1 MRLTASRQV
10 AKVITGCKPKSAAVL
25 PAITD
30 IPYSAPPGRTQSPCE
45 PGQPSTA
52 AELASERGPGRPAVA
67 SAHTC
72 SCSRDCRL
80 SDATPSNSSGLAK
93 SAISQVQPSRGRQR
107 VGEEDGSTGKTRW

>member
-67 SAHTC
+67 SANTC
-72 SCSRDCRL
+72 SCSRVCRL
-80 SDATPSNSSGLAK
+80 SDERSEEHTSELQSLMR
-93 SAISQVQPSRGRQR
+93 ISYAVFC
-107 VGEEDGSTGKTRW
+107 